1 MIKIHLKN
9 LRFKCIIGLL
19 ECERIKAQKVKIKLS
34 LKADDFIDYAE
45 LAELLKA
52 QMKKQKFYK
61 IEDGLIF
68 FKEILKQ
75 KYPSLNFLKLK
86 ISKPQVFKLISK
98 AKKSKISQSK
108 RLKTTPG
115 ASLKHIY

>member
-19 ECERIKAQKVKIKLS
+19 KRERIKKQKVKINLS
-34 LKADDFIDYAE
+34 LKADEFIDYAE

-68 FKEILKQ
+68 FKD
-75 KYPSLNFLKLK
+75 FLKTK
-86 ISKPQVFKLISK
+86 ISKFKII
-98 AKKSKISQSK
+98 KITNFK
-108 RLKTTPG
+108 TPG
-115 ASLKHIY
+115 F

>member
-19 ECERIKAQKVKIKLS
+19 ECERIKKQKVKINLS
-34 LKADDFIDYAE
+34 LKADEFIDYAE
-45 LAELLKA
+45 LAELLKT

-68 FKEILKQ
+68 FKD
-75 KYPSLNFLKLK
+75 FLKLK
-86 ISKPQVFKLISK
+86 LQILKPQVFKLLSK
-98 AKKSKISQSK
+98 TKKLKISNFK
-108 RLKTTPG
+108 YLKTTPG